1 MNIDRVKKIIE
12 DALYED
18 IFTGDITTDNLIDE
32 KTVKIAKI
40 TAKEEGILCG
50 IDIAIMTF
58 KNLNFNLEF
67 EKLKEDGDKILKGE
81 DVLIIKGSAKDI
93 LKAERVALN
102 FLQRMSGIATKTR
115 KYVDVLNNDN
125 IKLVD
130 TRKTTPNL
138 RILEKYAVKIGGAKN
153 HRFGLYDLVM
163 IKDNH
168 IKASGGI
175 KNAVEIIKN
184 NLSHAHKIEVETT
197 CIEEVKEAIEAN
209 VDIIMLDNMDNEMI
223 KEATKI
229 IDKKAIIE
237 VSGGID
243 LERLKSL
250 KVLDIDIISLGTLTH
265 SIKSLDL
272 SLNFIK

>member
-1 MNIDRVKKIIE
+1 MNIDKVKNIIKN
-12 DALYED
+12 ALYED

-32 KTVKIAKI
+32 KNMKTAVI
-40 TAKEEGILCG
+40 TAKENGILCG

-58 KNLNFNLEF
+58 NMLNSTLVF
-67 EKLKEDGDKILKGE
+67 EILKQDGQKVLKGE
-81 DVLIIKGSAKDI
+81 DVLIIKGSTKDI

-102 FLQRMSGIATKTR
+102 FLQRMSGIASKTR
-115 KYVDVLNNDN
+115 KYVEELNDDS

-175 KNAVEIIKN
+175 KNAVEKIKN

-197 CIEEVKEAIEAN
+197 CIKEVKEAIESN

-223 KEATKI
+223 KEAIKI

-243 LERLKSL
+243 FDRLKYL
-250 KVLDIDIISLGTLTH
+250 KNLDIDVISLGTLTH

-272 SLNFIK
+272 SLNFK

>member
-1 MNIDRVKKIIE
+1 MNIDKVKNIIKN
-12 DALYED
+12 ALYED

-32 KTVKIAKI
+32 KNMKTAVI
-40 TAKEEGILCG
+40 TAKENGILCG

-58 KNLNFNLEF
+58 NMLNSTLVF
-67 EKLKEDGDKILKGE
+67 EILKQDGQKVLKGE
-81 DVLIIKGSAKDI
+81 DVLIIKGSTKDI

-102 FLQRMSGIATKTR
+102 FLQRMSGIASKTR
-115 KYVDVLNNDN
+115 KYVEELNDDS

-175 KNAVEIIKN
+175 KNAVEKIKN

-197 CIEEVKEAIEAN
+197 CIKEVKEAIESN

-223 KEATKI
+223 KEAIKI

-243 LERLKSL
+243 FERLKYL
-250 KVLDIDIISLGTLTH
+250 KNLDIDVISLGTLTH

-272 SLNFIK
+272 SLNFK

>member
-1 MNIDRVKKIIE
+1 MNIDKVKKIIE

-32 KTVKIAKI
+32 KTIKTAII
-40 TAKEEGILCG
+40 TAKEDGILCG

-58 KNLNFNLEF
+58 KNLNSNLEF
-67 EKLKEDGDKILKGE
+67 EKLKEDGDKILKGGKI
-81 DVLIIKGSAKDI
+81 LIIKGSAKAI

-115 KYVDVLNNDN
+115 KYIDVLNNEN

-153 HRFGLYDLVM
+153 HRFGLYDLIM

-175 KNAVEIIKN
+175 KNAVEKIKN
-184 NLSHAHKIEVETT
+184 NLSHAYKIEVETT
-197 CIEEVKEAIEAN
+197 NIKEVKEAIDAK
-209 VDIIMLDNMDNEMI
+209 VDIIMLDNMDNKMI
-223 KEATKI
+223 KEASII
-229 IDKKAIIE
+229 IDKKAVIE

-250 KVLDIDIISLGTLTH
+250 KELDIDIISLGTLTH

>member
-1 MNIDRVKKIIE
+1 MNIDKVKNIIKN
-12 DALYED
+12 ALYED

-32 KTVKIAKI
+32 KNMKTAVI
-40 TAKEEGILCG
+40 TAKENGILCG

-58 KNLNFNLEF
+58 NMLNSTLVF
-67 EKLKEDGDKILKGE
+67 EILKQDGQKVLKGE
-81 DVLIIKGSAKDI
+81 DVLIIKGSTKDI

-102 FLQRMSGIATKTR
+102 FLQRMSGIASKTR
-115 KYVDVLNNDN
+115 KYVEELNDDS

-175 KNAVEIIKN
+175 KNAVERIKN

-197 CIEEVKEAIEAN
+197 CIKEVKEAIESN

-223 KEATKI
+223 KEAIKI

-243 LERLKSL
+243 FERLKYL
-250 KVLDIDIISLGTLTH
+250 KNLDIDIISLGTLTH

-272 SLNFIK
+272 SLNFK

>member
-184 NLSHAHKIEVETT
+184 NLSHAHKIEVEAT

>member
-1 MNIDRVKKIIE
+1 MNIDKVKKIIE

-32 KTVKIAKI
+32 KTIKTAII
-40 TAKEEGILCG
+40 TAKEDGILCG

-58 KNLNFNLEF
+58 KNLNSNLEF

-81 DVLIIKGSAKDI
+81 KILIIKGSAKAI

-115 KYVDVLNNDN
+115 KYVDVLDNEN

-175 KNAVEIIKN
+175 KNAVEKIKN
-184 NLSHAHKIEVETT
+184 NLSHAYKIEVETT
-197 CIEEVKEAIEAN
+197 NIKEVKEAIDAK
-209 VDIIMLDNMDNEMI
+209 VDIIMLDNMDNKMI
-223 KEATKI
+223 KEASVI
-229 IDKKAIIE
+229 IDKKAVIE

-250 KVLDIDIISLGTLTH
+250 KELDIDIISLGTLTH

>member
-1 MNIDRVKKIIE
+1 MNIDKVKKIIE

-32 KTVKIAKI
+32 KTIKTAII
-40 TAKEEGILCG
+40 TAKEDGILCG

-58 KNLNFNLEF
+58 KNLNSNLEF

-81 DVLIIKGSAKDI
+81 KILIIKGSAKAI

-115 KYVDVLNNDN
+115 KYVDVLDNEN

-175 KNAVEIIKN
+175 KNAVEKIKN
-184 NLSHAHKIEVETT
+184 NLSHAYKIEVETT
-197 CIEEVKEAIEAN
+197 NIKEVKEAIDAK
-209 VDIIMLDNMDNEMI
+209 VDIIMLDNMDNKMI
-223 KEATKI
+223 KEASIT
-229 IDKKAIIE
+229 IDKKAVIE

-250 KVLDIDIISLGTLTH
+250 KELDIDIISLGTLTH

>member
-1 MNIDRVKKIIE
+1 MNIDKVKNIIKN
-12 DALYED
+12 ALYED

-32 KTVKIAKI
+32 KNMKTAVI
-40 TAKEEGILCG
+40 TAKENGILCG
-50 IDIAIMTF
+50 IDIAIMSF
-58 KNLNFNLEF
+58 NMLNSTLVF
-67 EKLKEDGDKILKGE
+67 EILKQDGQKVLKGE
-81 DVLIIKGSAKDI
+81 DVLIIKGSTKDI

-102 FLQRMSGIATKTR
+102 FLQRMSGIASKTR
-115 KYVDVLNNDN
+115 KYVEELNDDS

-175 KNAVEIIKN
+175 KNAVEKIKN

-197 CIEEVKEAIEAN
+197 CIKEVKEAIESN

-223 KEATKI
+223 KEAIKI

-243 LERLKSL
+243 FERLKYL
-250 KVLDIDIISLGTLTH
+250 KNLDIDVISLGTLTH

-272 SLNFIK
+272 SLNFK

>member
-18 IFTGDITTDNLIDE
+18 ILTGDITTDNLIDQ
-32 KTVKIAKI
+32 KCTKKAII
-40 TAKEEGILCG
+40 TAKEDGILCG

-58 KNLNFNLEF
+58 KNLNSNLEF
-67 EKLKEDGDKILKGE
+67 EKLKEDGENILKGE
-81 DVLIIKGSAKDI
+81 KILIIKGSAKDI

-115 KYVDVLNNDN
+115 KYVDVLNNEN
-125 IKLVD
+125 INLVD

-175 KNAVEIIKN
+175 KNAVEKIKN
-184 NLSHAHKIEVETT
+184 NLSHAYKIEVETT
-197 CIEEVKEAIEAN
+197 NIKEVKEAIDAK
-209 VDIIMLDNMDNEMI
+209 VDIIMLDNMDNKMI
-223 KEATKI
+223 KEASAI

-250 KVLDIDIISLGTLTH
+250 KELDIDIISLGTLTH